1 MRLTLTH
8 CFLTLLTFVALTAC
22 SQKGTSEPAAAP
34 TPKAAT
40 SEAAAKPTVDKKS
53 AEPTAKA
60 SDKAPAAGTPSIDS
74 KTKVAAPTKDEE
86 GTEDA
91 GTETEAKAKLAK
103 VYKEIYCAQRRGESE
118 KLLDIYTKNGFED
131 PETWTKTWT
140 KAAED
145 GAWVAKTTHD
155 AIRACGDQA
164 PPATP
169 DASK

>member
-8 CFLTLLTFVALTAC
+8 CLLTLLTFVAFTAC
-22 SQKGTSEPAAAP
+22 SQKGTSEPAA
-34 TPKAAT
+34 TPSTKAAAP
-40 SEAAAKPTVDKKS
+40 EAATKPTADKKS
-53 AEPTAKA
+53 AEPAAKPSEKPPTAEN
-60 SDKAPAAGTPSIDS
+60 PSIDS
-74 KTKVAAPTKDEE
+74 KTKVAAPTQGDKGDE
-86 GTEDA
+86 GA
-91 GTETEAKAKLAK
+91 GAEAKAKLAK

-118 KLLDIYTKNGFED
+118 RLLDIYTKNGFED

-164 PPATP
+164 PPTAP
-169 DASK
+169 DVSK